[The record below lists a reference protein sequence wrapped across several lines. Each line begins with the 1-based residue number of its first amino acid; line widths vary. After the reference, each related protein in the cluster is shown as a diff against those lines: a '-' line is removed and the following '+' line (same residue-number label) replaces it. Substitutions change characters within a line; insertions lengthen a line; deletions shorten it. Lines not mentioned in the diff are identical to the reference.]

1 MAGDAL
7 TARLLAQHS
16 AMLDARR
23 PWETHW
29 GQIARRVLPRGDNFN
44 QRPSPGG
51 QRTADV
57 FDSTATIAL
66 EKFAAGME
74 GLVAPRAMRW
84 HGLASPN
91 RELNDKPEV
100 RAYFDEVNDLL
111 FESRYAA
118 SSGFATQL
126 HEVMIGL
133 GAFGTGPLWIEDDP
147 GRGIIYS
154 AIDLSEIAIGVDK
167 SGRVDTVSREFE
179 WTARQAIQKWGEA
192 AMPRT
197 ILDGR
202 DQPSRT
208 FRFVHM
214 IAPRGDFDATRADAK
229 GMRWGSWYMLKQDQ
243 VLIAEGGFHTM
254 PMPVC
259 RYTTAPREAYGR
271 SVAMQALPDIK
282 MANEI
287 AKGIVRA
294 VHKALDPALLL
305 PDDGVLTKMNTR
317 PGALNVG
324 GVNSRGEALVRP
336 LQTGGDIG
344 QGRELLDQTRQVIR
358 DAFLVSLFE
367 TLANTSDRMTATEVL
382 ERLRERGVL
391 LAPATGRIETELLGP
406 MIEREIDIHGRAGRL
421 PPMPAILEDAGG
433 EFKIVYDNPMSR
445 AAKAE
450 QVTGFFRTVEAVAP
464 LAQIE
469 PAVYDVFDFVE
480 AVRGAAEIGGV
491 PAKWMRS
498 ADAIAALKDQKAQ
511 AAEVQQLVEAAPQIA
526 GAALD
531 AAKAEQIGGGF
542 QVAA

>member
-1 MAGDAL
+1 MSDQVAAL
-7 TARLLAQHS
+7 MRRYGTMQA
-16 AMLDARR
+16 ARR

-44 QRPSPGG
+44 GRPSPGG
-51 QRTADV
+51 QRTQDV

-74 GLVAPRAMRW
+74 GLVAPRAQRW
-84 HGLASPN
+84 HGLASPD
-91 RELNDKPEV
+91 RKLNAKPEI
-100 RAYFDEVNDLL
+100 RRYFDEVNDLL
-111 FESRYAA
+111 FETRYAA
-118 SSGFATQL
+118 SSGFANQL
-126 HEVMIGL
+126 HETMINL

-154 AIDLSEIAIGVDK
+154 SLDLSEVCIDVDK
-167 SGRVDTVSREFE
+167 SGRVDTVGREFE
-179 WTARQAIQKWGEA
+179 WTVRQAIQKWGIERLPKPVKDA
-192 AMPRT
+192 Q
-197 ILDGR
+197 G
-202 DQPSRT
+202 QPDKV

-214 IAPRGDFDATRADAK
+214 VAPRSDFDASRADAK
-229 GMRWGSWYMLKQDQ
+229 GMRWGSWYMLVQDKS
-243 VLIAEGGFHTM
+243 LISEGGFHSM
-254 PMPVC
+254 PLPCC
-259 RYTTAPREAYGR
+259 RYTTAPREVYGR

-305 PDDGVLTKMNTR
+305 PDDGALTRMNTR
-317 PGALNVG
+317 PGALNIG
-324 GVNSRGEALVRP
+324 GVNSRGEPLVRP

-344 QGRELLDQTRQVIR
+344 QGRELLDQTRQVIK

-406 MIEREIDIHGRAGRL
+406 MIEREIDIHTRAGRM
-421 PPMPAILEDAGG
+421 PPMPDELAASGG
-433 EFKIVYDNPMSR
+433 EYKVVYDNPMSR

-450 QVTGFFRTVEAVAP
+450 QVSGFFRTVEMLAPVA
-464 LAQIE
+464 AIE
-469 PAVYDVFDFVE
+469 PGVYDVFDFVE
-480 AVRGAAEIGGV
+480 ATRGAAEIGGV
-491 PAKWMRS
+491 PAAWMRS
-498 ADAIAALKDQKAQ
+498 PDAVAALKDQKAQ
-511 AAEVQQLVEAAPQIA
+511 AEQVQQLVAAAPQVA

-542 QVAA
+542 PVAA